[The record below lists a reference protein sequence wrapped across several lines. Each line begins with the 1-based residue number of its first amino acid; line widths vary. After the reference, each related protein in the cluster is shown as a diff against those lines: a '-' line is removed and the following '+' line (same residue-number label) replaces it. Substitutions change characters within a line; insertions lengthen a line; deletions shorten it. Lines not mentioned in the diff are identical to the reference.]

1 MYCAITPATL
11 LQSVLR
17 MYVCV
22 CGSVVK
28 LQHLPADLKL
38 PGFKLISAA
47 VLLTVVNPSVN
58 WANSNL

>member
-1 MYCAITPATL
+1 M
-11 LQSVLR
+11 
-17 MYVCV
+17 

-28 LQHLPADLKL
+28 LQLLPGDLKL